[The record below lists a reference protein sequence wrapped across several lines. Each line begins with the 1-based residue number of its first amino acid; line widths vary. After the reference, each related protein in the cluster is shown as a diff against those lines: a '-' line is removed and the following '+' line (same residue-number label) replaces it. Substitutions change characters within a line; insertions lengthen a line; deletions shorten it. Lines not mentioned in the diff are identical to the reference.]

1 MKLRKTV
8 QKKFNQM
15 DLFKTLNNDLNSDK
29 SNSPLVPAAI
39 SVSQLTDQIKVNLE
53 ENFSNVFVEG
63 ELSNVSKPSSGH
75 IYATLKDKNAQ
86 ISIVIF
92 KSTVAKIKFQLK
104 DGLEVTLKGQI
115 TVYQQRGS
123 YQIIVQN
130 VEPKG
135 IGSLQLAFEQLKK
148 KLSSEGLF
156 EIQHKKQIPFLPTKI
171 GLVTSLTGAA
181 IKDFLTTVKA
191 RCPIVDVI
199 LIPVKV
205 QGENSALEIA
215 AAIQKFNYLNNV
227 DVIVVGRGGG
237 SLEDLWSF
245 NEEIVARSI
254 FHSEIPVIS
263 AVGHETDVSLSDF
276 VADVKA
282 MTPTHAGVLCVP
294 DLQELKREVLGHWR
308 KITSK
313 MQTIIKENKLR
324 IKNLE
329 KSLTKESFE
338 NRFRNHKLHCD
349 NLEMRLKVA
358 LKNNWNL
365 YENRFA
371 LVKTRFKRILPLYM
385 QKLYEQK
392 IVLNNQKQVIF
403 NSVGNVISN
412 KRKKLEYLSRSL
424 DLLSPLKTIDRGYAI
439 VKMSK
444 SKELLQS
451 VSGANIGD
459 KIVTMVKDGEIY
471 STIDKIE
478 IKKEKN

>member
-1 MKLRKTV
+1 V
-8 QKKFNQM
+8 QKKFNQTDIFKSLQD
-15 DLFKTLNNDLNSDK
+15 DLGATK
-29 SNSPLVPAAI
+29 STTSGVPSAI
-39 SVSQLTDQIKVNLE
+39 SVSQLTEQIKDNLE
-53 ENFSNVFVEG
+53 ENFSNVMVEG

-92 KSTVAKIKFQLK
+92 RSTVAKIKFQLK
-104 DGLEVTLKGQI
+104 DGQEVNIKGQI
-115 TVYQQRGS
+115 TVYHQRGS

-130 VEPKG
+130 VTPKG
-135 IGSLQLAFEQLKK
+135 MGSLQLAFEQLKK
-148 KLSSEGLF
+148 KLEVEGLF
-156 EIQHKKQIPFLPTKI
+156 DLQRKRPIPFLPTKI

-215 AAIQKFNYLNNV
+215 AAIQKFNYLKNV

-254 FHSEIPVIS
+254 FYSAIPIIS

-282 MTPTHAGVLCVP
+282 MTPTHAGVICVP
-294 DLQELKREVLGHWR
+294 DIQELKRDIFKYCQKFFLN
-308 KITSK
+308 
-313 MQTIIKENKLR
+313 MQSLLKENKLK
-324 IKNLE
+324 IKNFE
-329 KSLTKESFE
+329 KSFTKESFE

-349 NLEMRLKVA
+349 NLEMRLKAA
-358 LKNNWNL
+358 LVNNWNQ
-365 YENRFA
+365 YENRFTV
-371 LVKTRFKRILPLYM
+371 VKTRFQRIMPLYIR
-385 QKLYEQK
+385 KINEQRK
-392 IVLNNQKQVIF
+392 VLNNHKQVVISGVS
-403 NSVGNVISN
+403 NIISN

-439 VKMSK
+439 VKIASTN
-444 SKELLQS
+444 ELLQS
-451 VSGANIGD
+451 VTKAAKGD
-459 KIVTMVKDGEIY
+459 TIMTMVTDGKIF
-471 STIDKIE
+471 SIVDKIE
-478 IKKEKN
+478 LKKEKN

>member
-1 MKLRKTV
+1 MKV
-8 QKKFNQM
+8 QKKFNQT
-15 DLFKTLNNDLNSDK
+15 DIFKSLQEDLNTNK
-29 SNSPLVPAAI
+29 SKSTNTPAAL
-39 SVSQLTDQIKVNLE
+39 SVSQLTEQIKDNLE
-53 ENFSNVFVEG
+53 ENFSNVIVEG

-92 KSTVAKIKFQLK
+92 RSTVAKIKFQLK
-104 DGLEVTLKGQI
+104 DGQEVNIKGQI
-115 TVYQQRGS
+115 TVYHQRGS

-148 KLSSEGLF
+148 KLEAEGLF
-156 EIQHKKQIPFLPTKI
+156 DSQRKRPIPFLPTKI

-215 AAIQKFNYLNNV
+215 AAIQKFNYLKNV

-254 FHSEIPVIS
+254 FYSDIPIIS

-276 VADVKA
+276 VADAKA
-282 MTPTHAGVLCVP
+282 MTPTHAGVICVP
-294 DLQELKREVLGHWR
+294 DIQELKKDIFKYCQKFFLN
-308 KITSK
+308 
-313 MQTIIKENKLR
+313 MQSLLKENKLR
-324 IKNLE
+324 IKNFE
-329 KSLTKESFE
+329 RSFTKESFE

-349 NLEMRLKVA
+349 NLEMRLKA
-358 LKNNWNL
+358 TLANNWNQ

-371 LVKTRFKRILPLYM
+371 VVKTRFQRIMPLYIR
-385 QKLYEQK
+385 KLNEQRK
-392 IVLNNQKQVIF
+392 ILNNHKQVIVSGVSNIIF
-403 NSVGNVISN
+403 N

-439 VKMSK
+439 VKIAK
-444 SKELLQS
+444 TNELLQT
-451 VSGANIGD
+451 VSGVQKGD
-459 KIVTMVKDGEIY
+459 TIMTLIKDGNIF
-471 STIDKIE
+471 STIDTIE
-478 IKKEKN
+478 VKKEKT